1 VRDTMIELGWA
12 RSYVNQQLAVLVRMF
27 KWAAIESLISAEVH
41 AALDQ
46 VDGLRRGEAAARETA
61 KVTCVSDQTIQAKLP
76 HVSPVVRAMIELH
89 LASGMRPGQLCNLRP
104 GDVGRSDEVWD
115 YRPTKHKTAHH
126 GQNRMVPIG
135 PSKPHCSRTC
145 SDQRTLI
152 VFRPMSRW
160 LGTANN
166 DQQNG

>member
-89 LASGMRPGQLCNLRP
+89 LASGMRPGQLCNLR
-104 GDVGRSDEVWD
+104 
-115 YRPTKHKTAHH
+115 
-126 GQNRMVPIG
+126 MVPIG